1 VIIIYRI
8 AFPFVALLASPYFF
22 YRMLRRGGYGFK
34 LRYRFGLFPRIKKK
48 NPQCKRIWIQAVSV
62 GELSSISKILD
73 SLLQSEKTEIVLTG
87 TTSTG
92 LIMAAQ
98 KYHQRVLCH
107 GPFPLD
113 WWFFSC
119 LAWSRIQPDLIITV
133 DSELWPEHFHQ
144 ASMHGIPALIINA
157 RLSDHTFQ
165 RIQGS
170 HIAQKLLLPKGLEIL
185 TTSERQASRWA
196 ETGVAKEHIEIV
208 GNLKIDSV
216 PTVSSFQTSPRELR
230 DQFGFK
236 ENSLVIAGI
245 STWSGEEELLIETME
260 ELRNQEIDARVLL
273 IPRHAERR
281 KKIISMLE
289 SKDANYHLRT
299 HSAQAPENTLIYL
312 ADTTGELA
320 TLIQCADLA
329 LGGKTL
335 PPNRGG
341 QNPIEPISL
350 GVPLVLG
357 PNYQNFHQTCG
368 DLLVH
373 NALIAAKS
381 ADETKSCLIEL
392 AKSSEKREILRT
404 RALEWIHSQGSPSEQ
419 TLKKINRIL
428 WSSSPSHSF
437 S

>member
-1 VIIIYRI
+1 MIIIYRI
-8 AFPFVALLASPYFF
+8 AFPFVALLASPYFL
-22 YRMLRRGGYGFK
+22 YRMLRRGGYGVKFH
-34 LRYRFGLFPRIKKK
+34 YRFGLFPRIKKK
-48 NPQCKRIWIQAVSV
+48 SPQCKRIWIQAVSV

-73 SLLQSEKTEIVLTG
+73 SLFQSEKTEIVLTG

-92 LIMAAQ
+92 LTMAAQ
-98 KYHQRVLCH
+98 KYRQRVLSH

-119 LAWSRIQPDLIITV
+119 LAWSKIQPDLIITV

-144 ASMHGIPALIINA
+144 ASMRGVPVLIINA
-157 RLSDHTFQ
+157 RLSDRTFQ
-165 RIQGS
+165 RIQS
-170 HIAQKLLLPKGLEIL
+170 SKIARKLLLPKGLEIL

-196 ETGVAKEHIEIV
+196 EIGVAKEHIEIV
-208 GNLKIDSV
+208 GNLKIDAA
-216 PTVSSFQTSPRELR
+216 PEFNPLQISPQQLR
-230 DQFGFK
+230 NQFGFK

-245 STWSGEEELLIETME
+245 STWSGEEELLIETMVA
-260 ELRNQEIDARVLL
+260 LRKQEIDVRILL

-281 KKIISMLE
+281 KKITSMLE
-289 SKDANYHLRT
+289 SKDVSYHLRT
-299 HSAQAPENTLIYL
+299 HSAQAPENTLVYL

-335 PPNRGG
+335 PPNQGG

-350 GVPLVLG
+350 GIPLVLG

-373 NALIAAKS
+373 DALIAAKS
-381 ADETKSCLIEL
+381 ADDTKSSLIEL
-392 AKSSEKREILRT
+392 ATSPEKRTVLRA

-419 TLKKINRIL
+419 TLQKIQRVL
-428 WSSSPSHSF
+428 SSSSSSLSF
-437 S
+437 R

>member
-1 VIIIYRI
+1 MIILYRI
-8 AFPFVALLASPYFF
+8 AFPFVALFASPYFL

-34 LRYRFGLFPRIKKK
+34 FHYRFGLFPRIKKK
-48 NPQCKRIWIQAVSV
+48 SPQCKRIWIQAVSV

-73 SLLQSEKTEIVLTG
+73 SLLKSGKTEVVLTG

-92 LIMAAQ
+92 LTMANQ
-98 KYHQRVLCH
+98 KYHQQVLCH

-144 ASMHGIPALIINA
+144 ASIHGIPALIINA
-157 RLSDHTFQ
+157 RLSDRTFQ
-165 RIQGS
+165 RIQRS
-170 HIAQKLLLPKGLEIL
+170 PIARRLLLPKGLDIL

-196 ETGVAKEHIEIV
+196 EIGVTREHIEIV
-208 GNLKIDSV
+208 GNLKVDAV
-216 PTVSSFQTSPRELR
+216 PPLSSLKVTPEELR
-230 DQFGFK
+230 YQFGFK

-245 STWSGEEELLIETME
+245 STWPGEEELLIETME
-260 ELRNQEIDARVLL
+260 KLRDQQLDARILL

-289 SKDANYHLRT
+289 SRNVSYHLRT
-299 HSAQAPENTLIYL
+299 HSALAPENTLVYL

-320 TLIQCADLA
+320 TLIRCADIA

-350 GVPLVLG
+350 GIPLVLG
-357 PNYQNFHQTCG
+357 PNYQNFRQTCG
-368 DLLVH
+368 DLMVH
-373 NALIAAKS
+373 NALIVAKS
-381 ADETKSCLIEL
+381 AKDTQSSLSEL
-392 AKSSEKREILRT
+392 AKNPQKRDTLRT
-404 RALEWIHSQGSPSEQ
+404 RALEWIHAQGSPSEQ
-419 TLKKINRIL
+419 TLKKIDRL
-428 WSSSPSHSF
+428 LSSPS
-437 S
+437 

>member
-1 VIIIYRI
+1 VIFIYRI
-8 AFPFVALLASPYFF
+8 AFPLVALLASPYFL

-34 LRYRFGLFPRIKKK
+34 FHYRFGLFPRIKKK
-48 NPQCKRIWIQAVSV
+48 SPQCKRIWIQAVSV
-62 GELSSISKILD
+62 GELSSIAKILD
-73 SLLQSEKTEIVLTG
+73 SLFQSEKTEIVLTG

-92 LIMAAQ
+92 LTMAAQ
-98 KYHQRVLCH
+98 KYHQRVLSH

-119 LAWSRIQPDLIITV
+119 LAWSKIQPDLIITV

-144 ASMHGIPALIINA
+144 ASMRGIPVLIINA
-157 RLSDHTFQ
+157 RLSDRTFQ
-165 RIQGS
+165 RIQSS
-170 HIAQKLLLPKGLEIL
+170 HIARKLLLPNGLEIL

-196 ETGVAKEHIEIV
+196 EIGVAKEHIEIV
-208 GNLKIDSV
+208 GNLKIDAV
-216 PTVSSFQTSPRELR
+216 PEFNPLQISPQQLR
-230 DQFGFK
+230 KQLGFK

-245 STWSGEEELLIETME
+245 STWPGEEELLIETME
-260 ELRNQEIDARVLL
+260 ELRKQEIDARVLL

-299 HSAQAPENTLIYL
+299 HSAQAPENTLVYL

-335 PPNRGG
+335 PPNQGG

-350 GVPLVLG
+350 GIPLVLG

-373 NALIAAKS
+373 DALIGANS
-381 ADETKSCLIEL
+381 ADDTKSSLIEL
-392 AKSSEKREILRT
+392 ATSPEKRTVLRT
-404 RALEWIHSQGSPSEQ
+404 RALEWMNSQGSPSEQ
-419 TLKKINRIL
+419 TSKKILRVL
-428 WSSSPSHSF
+428 SSSCSSL
-437 S
+437 